1 MKQSYPDVILNAFKS
16 VQAWKSLSLLLMG
29 VLAMETAVLLWMAGQ
44 RTVLLVPQM
53 AQLKEPVKLNI
64 GAPFTPAYLT
74 EIARGDA
81 FTLLSWTPDNI
92 EQQYSAILARMSP
105 SLHAAQKES
114 LLQEAKAHRSDGLT
128 QSFHPTRQQVSGAQ
142 VTLSGILIRAVAGR
156 EVFRGPATYIFTY
169 ENGGGGYL
177 QLAGVSQPTS
187 EKAGQ

>member
-29 VLAMETAVLLWMAGQ
+29 VLAMETAVLLWVANQ

-53 AQLKEPVKLNI
+53 AQMKEPVKLNI

-81 FTLLSWTPDNI
+81 FTLLSWTPENI
-92 EQQYSAILARMSP
+92 EQQYSAFLARMSP
-105 SLHAAQKES
+105 ALHAVQKES
-114 LLQEAKAHRSDGLT
+114 LLQEAKAHKADGLT
-128 QSFHPTRQQVSGAQ
+128 QSFHPVRQLVSGAQ
-142 VTLSGILIRAVAGR
+142 VTLTGTLIRAVAGR
-156 EVFRGPATYIFTY
+156 EVYRGPATYIFSY

-177 QLAGVSQPTS
+177 QIAAVSQPA
-187 EKAGQ
+187 EKAEQ